1 MSTPKHTIEELKAGA
16 STLACTHYIQELRG
30 VDYESLVIQ
39 LTCERMTR
47 KFEEVLAIHKD
58 VAGKNW
64 NETFHIMLFRVL
76 GGMDNRQAMIELSQR
91 VKNSM
96 LMRERASMINL
107 EALLIGGA
115 GLLDIYPEDQYINR
129 LKLEFEH
136 LAAKYNI
143 TPMLPAN
150 WNLSSYYRHNHPTL
164 RLAQL
169 AGCFFNS
176 EFNLQ
181 NALACSER
189 EHVYDLFSGKASQYW
204 IDNFN
209 VKPTST
215 TINERI
221 GQLKSDLLGINLIAP
236 MMFSY
241 GNYIQDN
248 DIVANA
254 TNLLEDIAAEHNR
267 FTKPWYSA
275 GIEPRDAFVSQA
287 LLQLSKEYCT
297 PRRCQECPLARRLTR

>member
-1 MSTPKHTIEELKAGA
+1 MSASKHTIEELKAGA
-16 STLACTHYIQELRG
+16 SSLACTRHIQELRG
-30 VDYESLVIQ
+30 VDYESLIIH

-47 KFEEVLAIHKD
+47 KYEEVVEIYKTI
-58 VAGKNW
+58 AGKNW

-91 VKNSM
+91 VTNSM

-107 EALLIGGA
+107 EALLIGGS
-115 GLLDIYPEDQYINR
+115 GLLDIYPEDQYTHR
-129 LKLEFEH
+129 LRLEFEH

-143 TPMLPAN
+143 TPMLAGD
-150 WNLSSYYRHNHPTL
+150 WNLANYYRHNHPTL

-169 AGCFFNS
+169 AGCFFNA

-181 NALACSER
+181 NALASSER
-189 EHVYDLFSGKASQYW
+189 RHVYDLFAGKASQYW
-204 IDNFN
+204 VDNFDG
-209 VKPTST
+209 KAHSLI
-215 TINERI
+215 INERI
-221 GQLKSDLLGINLIAP
+221 GQNKSDLLGINLIAP

-267 FTKPWYSA
+267 YTKPWYSA
-275 GIEPRDAFVSQA
+275 GVEPRDAFVSQA
-287 LLQLSKEYCT
+287 LLQLTKEYCT
-297 PRRCQECPLARRLTR
+297 PRRCEVCPLARRIIR